1 MNEENTA
8 DLTTDETLRLI
19 LTELRELKT
28 TVGGMDARVAAL
40 EARSEER
47 SGTTRPLL
55 DRIIQ
60 EVIETR
66 ERLLEEIAAVR
77 REFGVIAADV
87 IALRARG
94 DHAERRL
101 SALEQ
106 RPN

>member
-1 MNEENTA
+1 MTEDNTG
-8 DLTTDETLRLI
+8 DLTTDEKLDLLI
-19 LTELRELKT
+19 
-28 TVGGMDARVAAL
+28 ARVSAI
-40 EARSEER
+40 EAQSTD
-47 SGTTRPLL
+47 TTRPLL

-77 REFGVIAADV
+77 REFSIITADV
-87 IALRARG
+87 IALRARS

-101 SALEQ
+101 NALEQ